1 MKILIGSSIWR
12 AEDIEHSL
20 AMRELVHHFDKNN
33 INYIDI
39 AQVGDALI
47 ARSRN
52 HVAKYFLESDCDVLW
67 ITDGDMV
74 FEAPDILRI
83 CRTVSKD
90 KGQKYAIVGGA
101 YVTRQ
106 PPHRPALRLPEGV
119 VVRFSRDNHELVEVD
134 YLATGCL
141 AIHRKVFE
149 KLRTDMVESHGMA
162 YSTGPDDYWPFFSTF
177 LNEVREN
184 WHEELS
190 EDYAFAKRAKD
201 AGFTSWLDP
210 SIRLGH
216 VGTYVFT
223 LEDSDRPAKV
233 AADVI
238 AYLREGDDI
247 RVMRARP

>member
-1 MKILIGSSIWR
+1 MLGQSIWR
-12 AEDIEHSL
+12 AEDQEH
-20 AMRELVHHFDKNN
+20 AQCMRELVVHLTRSNV
-33 INYIDI
+33 NYVDI
-39 AQVGDALI
+39 TQLGDALI

-52 HVAKYFLESDCDVLW
+52 HIAKIFLDSDCDVLW

-90 KGQKYAIVGGA
+90 KGLKHAIVGGA

-119 VVRFSRDNHELVEVD
+119 VVRFSRDNHELIEVPF
-134 YLATGCL
+134 LATGCL

-149 KLRTDMVESHGMA
+149 KLVVDMVESHDMT
-162 YSTGPDDYWPFFSTF
+162 YSVSENDYWPFFSTF